1 MVRRKP
7 TAQASQQS
15 GVGKPNGGPLN
26 NIVSSAKKVGSFGSS
41 VVGASKS
48 LRGTKGK

>member
-1 MVRRKP
+1 MVKRKP
-7 TAQASQQS
+7 TAQPGQS
-15 GVGKPNGGPLN
+15 GPLN
-26 NIVSSAKKVGSFGSS
+26 NIVSSAKKVGTFGSS